1 MKEKLYIVIPAYN
14 EEENI
19 ERVAKEWHRIVKKIS
34 EDSRL
39 VIVDDGSKDHTY
51 EKLLKLQKELQQ
63 LTVLTKQNEGHGA
76 TLLYAYHYA
85 LDHGADYIFQTD
97 SDGQT
102 LPEEFPGFWKRRR
115 NVDAVIGY
123 RKHRE
128 DGISRVVV
136 TKTLKFV
143 LKMIFHLDVTD
154 ANTPYRLMR
163 RELLE
168 KYIDKV
174 PEKFN
179 LSNVILTVLFLD
191 HKEKVKFIP
200 ITFKNRRGGVNS
212 INLPKIAKIGWQ
224 AVKDFKKMERVMRKT
239 GNADR

>member
-1 MKEKLYIVIPAYN
+1 M
-14 EEENI
+14 
-19 ERVAKEWHRIVKKIS
+19 
-34 EDSRL
+34 
-39 VIVDDGSKDHTY
+39 
-51 EKLLKLQKELQQ
+51 
-63 LTVLTKQNEGHGA
+63 
-76 TLLYAYHYA
+76 
-85 LDHGADYIFQTD
+85 
-97 SDGQT
+97 
-102 LPEEFPGFWKRRR
+102 
-115 NVDAVIGY
+115 DAVIGY

-200 ITFKNRRGGVNS
+200 ITFKNRRGG
-212 INLPKIAKIGWQ
+212 
-224 AVKDFKKMERVMRKT
+224 
-239 GNADR
+239 